1 MHQETFFCSQEISLK
16 SVVSQRITDLKKQL
30 GSSCCIMA
38 HHYQTDSIVQH
49 ADLTGDSLELARQV
63 PEVDAE
69 HIIFCGVHFM
79 AESAGLL
86 CRPGQ
91 RAYSPCPE
99 AKCIMSAMAPSER
112 VSTAINKLNS
122 TGRKVIPLAYV
133 NSSAAVKAA
142 CGAADGTVCTS
153 ANAPKILAA
162 CLEKG
167 DAVLF
172 LPDKNLAQNTAEKLG
187 LSENARLILNI
198 RNQGAALHAA
208 ASSTAE
214 LFIWPGCCAVHHK
227 FQLADVEKI
236 RREFPET
243 KIVSHPECSPEV
255 IRASDADGSTSFIIK
270 YIKAA
275 PDGSR
280 IAVGTEVN
288 LVRRMAERYA
298 GRKTIVPLK
307 ESGCSNMAKV
317 TEEKLLAVLEGL
329 CSQDP
334 VQLPQ
339 PISPAQELIAPAR
352 KALERMLD
360 YSKS

>member
-1 MHQETFFCSQEISLK
+1 
-16 SVVSQRITDLKKQL
+16 
-30 GSSCCIMA
+30 MA

-63 PEVDAE
+63 PEVAAE
-69 HIIFCGVHFM
+69 HIVFCGVHFM

-91 RAYSPCPE
+91 QAYAPSPE
-99 AKCIMSAMAPSER
+99 AKCIMSAMAPAELVAATIR
-112 VSTAINKLNS
+112 KLNS

-153 ANAPKILAA
+153 ANAPKILSA

-187 LSENARLILNI
+187 IAEADRLILDI
-198 RNQGAALHAA
+198 RNQGAALDAA
-208 ASSTAE
+208 AQSAAR
-214 LFIWPGCCAVHHK
+214 LFIWPGCCAVHHR
-227 FQLADVEKI
+227 FHIQDVEKL
-236 RREFPET
+236 RKESPET
-243 KIVSHPECSPEV
+243 KIIAHPECAPEV

-275 PDGSR
+275 PEGSR
-280 IAVGTEVN
+280 IAVATEVN
-288 LVRRMAERYA
+288 LVWRMAERYA
-298 GRKTIVPLK
+298 GSKTIIPLK
-307 ESGCSNMAKV
+307 ESDCSNMAKV

-329 CSQDP
+329 CAQDP
-334 VQLPQ
+334 AQRPPAIAPQ
-339 PISPAQELIAPAR
+339 ADLIAPAR
-352 KALERMLD
+352 KALERMLA
-360 YSKS
+360 YSNS